1 MKLGIMMPQDSVTL
15 DEFWRVHPLDQGT
28 KVRVAFAVH
37 HSSGM
42 FRTIGTR
49 AVNTD

>member
-1 MKLGIMMPQDSVTL
+1 MSQDSGTL
-15 DEFWRVHPLDQGT
+15 DEFWHVHPVDQGT
-28 KVRVAFAVH
+28 KVRVAFAAH
-37 HSSGM
+37 DSSGM